1 VNRNL
6 LLLALLVALLA
17 ISTGCGDSQNSNANS
32 NPLAAPTP
40 TPDKAAIEAELIR
53 IEKDWPR
60 ILKERDAASVRKIE
74 ADDIFLVYPD
84 GNDGT
89 KEQDVK
95 DIESGALASAEQ
107 QISEVTVNVID
118 NDSAVVRLRITV
130 KGDQYKISTAK
141 CQEVIH
147 EFRAVDTFAR
157 RNGQWQMVASVSV
170 PVMNPTATPTPSPSP
185 SPVGAKAS
193 PSPKPSTAPKATP
206 ASRPT
211 AANRPSPTTKPAA
224 RPSPR
229 TPPPVTTKTP

>member
-6 LLLALLVALLA
+6 LLLALLVALFA
-17 ISTGCGDSQNSNANS
+17 ISTGCSNSQTGNADS
-32 NPLAAPTP
+32 NPVAAPSP

-84 GNDGT
+84 GSDGN
-89 KEQDVK
+89 KDQDVK
-95 DIESGALASAEQ
+95 DIESGVLASAEQ
-107 QISEVTVNVID
+107 QISELSVNVLD

-141 CQEVIH
+141 CQQVIH

-170 PVMNPTATPTPSPSP
+170 PVMNPAATAIPSPTPLLASPKASPTPRMSPVPRATPTNRPSP
-185 SPVGAKAS
+185 
-193 PSPKPSTAPKATP
+193 
-206 ASRPT
+206 
-211 AANRPSPTTKPAA
+211 ANRPSPSTKPAA

-229 TPPPVTTKTP
+229 IAPPQTTKTP